1 MKEKIGNDFLYNIY
15 CSSMMNYLFAKKLE
29 NIVGAVCVEH
39 VYLSV
44 AIPLQLGISSFMGW
58 LKGKSTL
65 MIYDRHLELQGE

>member
-15 CSSMMNYLFAKKLE
+15 CSSMMNYLLAKKLE
-29 NIVGAVCVEH
+29 NIVGAVCMEH
-39 VYLSV
+39 VHLSV

-65 MIYDRHLELQGE
+65 MIYDRHLELQSE